1 MRKEQPMS
9 TFEETRDNRFSSATR
24 PALKEIDERAM
35 QLPVE
40 QRYAA
45 AYGIFKGYF
54 EVLLVNFADA
64 FSAEQI
70 AEIRIVLDQL
80 ARLTGEDQDLDLAT
94 KVTQDHLAQAL

>member
-1 MRKEQPMS
+1 MS
-9 TFEETRDNRFSSATR
+9 TFEERRDNRFSSATQT
-24 PALKEIDERAM
+24 ALKDIHERAM

-64 FSAEQI
+64 FSVEQI

-94 KVTQDHLAQAL
+94 KVAQDQMAQALRESEE